1 MVDEEGGAK
10 VMSSEAWRLN
20 AAAAEAWPQ
29 AGTAAV
35 QGLPKV
41 VSITLA
47 VLSSRATEALKS
59 ARRDTLEAL
68 EAASSAWDLVQLTSR
83 STLDVWKRRVKM
95 PRTVERVAKTK
106 LTAPRTYATRSWK
119 SHLALSESRRENPR
133 SWSSFQV
140 VGDVVGAA
148 AVVERL
154 VLGTVVEGAAVG
166 GTGVVPDVAAL
177 DGGGRVDLVLGGA
190 GLAVGRV
197 TTSSSS
203 SCCSSVAIVVV
214 VLLAADLVVVLLVE
228 PVALL
233 QTGHWTAHPNTLDAD
248 SL

>member
-10 VMSSEAWRLN
+10 VMSSEAWRLK

-166 GTGVVPDVAAL
+166 GTRVVPDVADV
-177 DGGGRVDLVLGGA
+177 DGDGRADLGGA
-190 GLAVGRV
+190 GLVVGRV

-203 SCCSSVAIVVV
+203 SCCSSVATVVVV
-214 VLLAADLVVVLLVE
+214 VLAAADLVVVLLVE